1 MDAAAMAQV
10 DAMVQAVTT
19 PVQTAQQIDVAVLGH
34 ALDTAT
40 AQNAALL
47 QMMRDSL
54 DPSLGAT
61 VDLKF

>member
-1 MDAAAMAQV
+1 MDAAAMTQV
-10 DAMVQAVTT
+10 DAMVQAVTA
-19 PVQTAQQIDVAVLGH
+19 PVQTAQQIEVAVLGR

>member
-1 MDAAAMAQV
+1 MDAATVSQV
-10 DAMVQAVTT
+10 DAMVQAVTA
-19 PVQTAQQIDVAVLGH
+19 PAQAAQQIDVAVLGH

-47 QMMRDSL
+47 EMMRDSL
-54 DPSLGAT
+54 DPSLGST

>member
-47 QMMRDSL
+47 EMMRDSL

>member
-1 MDAAAMAQV
+1 MDPATMSQV
-10 DAMVQAVTT
+10 DAMVQAAMA
-19 PVQTAQQIDVAVLGH
+19 PVQTSQQISVAVLGQ

-47 QMMRDSL
+47 EMMRDSL